1 MYNIEQA
8 GNFRSIAKLC
18 ATRSQHTLTTA
29 DLAPD
34 SLLEELA
41 IYGHYAQ
48 AAYSIIDPVYVFE
61 NLESLLR
68 PDYPF
73 EGCDALLGTILISTI
88 KSSVADLEGIVAYH
102 PSSKLLVIG
111 LSGTKTFT
119 QATYDLLAWKR
130 AHPVGEGCS
139 VHAGFWKMYSG
150 CRDQMLQAVRKGLKE
165 HEVKVVVTVGHSIG
179 AAMSQLAAFDVLS
192 EGVLPPGLTLKVSG
206 FGGPRVGNVALAKY
220 WRELASRYEGT
231 VEEYLVKAY
240 NDGTSRNDIS
250 SSRDD

>member
-102 PSSKLLVIG
+102 PSS
-111 LSGTKTFT
+111 
-119 QATYDLLAWKR
+119 
-130 AHPVGEGCS
+130 
-139 VHAGFWKMYSG
+139 
-150 CRDQMLQAVRKGLKE
+150 
-165 HEVKVVVTVGHSIG
+165 
-179 AAMSQLAAFDVLS
+179 
-192 EGVLPPGLTLKVSG
+192 
-206 FGGPRVGNVALAKY
+206 
-220 WRELASRYEGT
+220 
-231 VEEYLVKAY
+231 
-240 NDGTSRNDIS
+240 
-250 SSRDD
+250 